1 MAIESNLVKWNIGVL
16 GHLVMRKQI
25 LDGRVTGL
33 VAGGEHEKDSAAD
46 HIAISLLGEC
56 L

>member
-1 MAIESNLVKWNIGVL
+1 
-16 GHLVMRKQI
+16 MRKEI
-25 LDGRVTGL
+25 VYGRVTGL
-33 VAGGEHEKDSAAD
+33 VAGSEHEKDAAAD